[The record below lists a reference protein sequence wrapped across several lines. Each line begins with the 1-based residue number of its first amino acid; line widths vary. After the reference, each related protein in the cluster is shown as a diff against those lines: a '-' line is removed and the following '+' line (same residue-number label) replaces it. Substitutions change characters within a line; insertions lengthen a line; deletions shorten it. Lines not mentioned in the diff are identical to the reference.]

1 VIIVADTT
9 PIHYLS
15 LIGEVE
21 ILKELFG
28 RVIIPQAVF
37 DELHRDRTPQLVKD
51 WVDSQPAWLEVKLPS
66 LELDDLVKSLGKGE
80 REAIALAIEL
90 KADALLLDDKRAKS
104 EARRR
109 NVPVITTLNILE
121 AAAERGWLDLP
132 DTIVRL
138 RQMNFYLPAE
148 DVIMEDFYR
157 RILAGQPRADA
168 LREAQL
174 AMKAKYP
181 DPFYWGAFICQGD
194 PGPLLSRASI

>member
-148 DVIMEDFYR
+148 DVIEE
-157 RILAGQPRADA
+157 ILERDR
-168 LREAQL
+168 LRKESGKQE
-174 AMKAKYP
+174 
-181 DPFYWGAFICQGD
+181 Q
-194 PGPLLSRASI
+194 